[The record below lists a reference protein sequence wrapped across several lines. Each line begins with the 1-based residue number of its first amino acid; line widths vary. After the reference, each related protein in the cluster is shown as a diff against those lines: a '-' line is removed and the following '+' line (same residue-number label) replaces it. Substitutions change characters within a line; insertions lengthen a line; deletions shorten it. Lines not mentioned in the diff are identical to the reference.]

1 MKKIII
7 NCLLILLFN
16 LHFSSQVN
24 AEKTLDFYM
33 NDFYTKSNEASQI
46 LKEIEGEMKTGIR
59 IKVCPRQI
67 KAAKLGIQA
76 NESLIKAF
84 QIAETEPP
92 NSSINASQERW
103 ESLLNDCK
111 ILINFFPQLDQ
122 VKQFHK

>member
-16 LHFSSQVN
+16 LQFTNQVN
-24 AEKTLDFYM
+24 AEKNLDFYM

-46 LKEIEGEMKTGIR
+46 LKKIEGEMKAGIR

-67 KAAKLGIQA
+67 KAAKLGILA

-84 QIAETEPP
+84 QIAGTDPP
-92 NSSINASQERW
+92 NSALNASKERW
-103 ESLLNDCK
+103 ESLVNNCE
-111 ILINFFPQLDQ
+111 NSN
-122 VKQFHK
+122 

>member
-7 NCLLILLFN
+7 NYLLILLFN
-16 LHFSSQVN
+16 LHIPNQVN
-24 AEKTLDFYM
+24 AEKNLDYYM

-46 LKEIEGEMKTGIR
+46 LKDIEGEIKAGIR

-67 KAAKLGIQA
+67 KAAKLGIRA

-84 QIAETEPP
+84 QIAETDPP
-92 NSSINASQERW
+92 YSALNASKEKW

-111 ILINFFPQLDQ
+111 NMN
-122 VKQFHK
+122 

>member
-7 NCLLILLFN
+7 NSLLILLFN
-16 LHFSSQVN
+16 LHFPNQVN
-24 AEKTLDFYM
+24 AEKFLNFYM

-46 LKEIEGEMKTGIR
+46 LREIEVEMKAGTR

-67 KAAKLGIQA
+67 KAAKLGILA

-84 QIAETEPP
+84 QIAGTDPP
-92 NSSINASQERW
+92 NSAINASKERW

-111 ILINFFPQLDQ
+111 KFN
-122 VKQFHK
+122 